1 MKRFV
6 PVLLVLFLFTACEKE
21 PNTDDLDDNFLVYTD
36 YDKTE
41 DFGSFTKFYIPDS
54 ILLISDSKE
63 AQYWKDDNA
72 LRIIKACVNN
82 MEERGYLRVDK
93 KDQADLGIQ
102 MSYVEDTHYF
112 TGYSDPYWW
121 WDYPGYWYPGYWGG
135 NWGGGWYYPYPITY
149 SYSTGSLLADM
160 INLKNA
166 PEGQKEKL
174 TVVWN
179 AYISGL
185 LGGSGSLN
193 VNRTTTAINQAF
205 TQSPYLKK

>member
-6 PVLLVLFLFTACEKE
+6 PILLVLFLFTACEKE

-72 LRIIKACVNN
+72 LRIIEACVDN
-82 MEERGYLRVDK
+82 MEERGYQRVDK

-102 MSYVEDTHYF
+102 MSYVEDTQLISLEVNE
-112 TGYSDPYWW
+112 TTTNTKKLSVI
-121 WDYPGYWYPGYWGG
+121 WD
-135 NWGGGWYYPYPITY
+135 
-149 SYSTGSLLADM
+149 
-160 INLKNA
+160 
-166 PEGQKEKL
+166 
-174 TVVWN
+174 
-179 AYISGL
+179 AYMTGL
-185 LGGSGSLN
+185 LSSSHRINTELAI
-193 VNRTTTAINQAF
+193 TAVNQAF
-205 TQSPYLKK
+205 IQSPYLKK

>member
-6 PVLLVLFLFTACEKE
+6 PILLVLFLFAACEKE

-54 ILLISDSKE
+54 ILLITDSKE

-72 LRIIKACVNN
+72 LRIIEACVDN
-82 MEERGYLRVDK
+82 MEERGYQRVDK

-121 WDYPGYWYPGYWGG
+121 WDYPGYWYPGYWG
-135 NWGGGWYYPYPITY
+135 NWGGWYYPYRVVY
-149 SYSTGSLLADM
+149 SYNVGSLLTEL
-160 INLKNA
+160 ISLEVNKTTTNT
-166 PEGQKEKL
+166 KKL
-174 TVVWN
+174 SVIWD
-179 AYISGL
+179 AYMTGL
-185 LGGSGSLN
+185 LSSSHRINTELAI
-193 VNRTTTAINQAF
+193 TAVNQAF
-205 TQSPYLKK
+205 IQSPYLKK

>member
-1 MKRFV
+1 MCIR
-6 PVLLVLFLFTACEKE
+6 
-21 PNTDDLDDNFLVYTD
+21 D
-36 YDKTE
+36 
-41 DFGSFTKFYIPDS
+41 
-54 ILLISDSKE
+54 
-63 AQYWKDDNA
+63 
-72 LRIIKACVNN
+72 R
-82 MEERGYLRVDK
+82 
-93 KDQADLGIQ
+93 
-102 MSYVEDTHYF
+102 
-112 TGYSDPYWW
+112 
-121 WDYPGYWYPGYWGG
+121 
-135 NWGGGWYYPYPITY
+135 YYPYPITY

-205 TQSPYLKK
+205 TQLSLIHILSEDTGRSGERVERG